1 MPKKQ
6 STQLDEV
13 ESMIADA
20 VSRGPL
26 TSQRKKAILK
36 DIQEKF
42 NCTEKTAYYYYFY
55 KAQKRL
61 EADGVQVM
69 AHAIKTEKK
78 TKSAKSTKSTK
89 SAKSTDDLIADLPRP
104 MVDAM
109 KAGSPFAQ
117 LLTA

>member
-36 DIQEKF
+36 DIEEKF

-69 AHAIKTEKK
+69 AHAIKAEKK
-78 TKSAKSTKSTK
+78 TKSAKST
-89 SAKSTDDLIADLPRP
+89 KSTDDLIADLPRP